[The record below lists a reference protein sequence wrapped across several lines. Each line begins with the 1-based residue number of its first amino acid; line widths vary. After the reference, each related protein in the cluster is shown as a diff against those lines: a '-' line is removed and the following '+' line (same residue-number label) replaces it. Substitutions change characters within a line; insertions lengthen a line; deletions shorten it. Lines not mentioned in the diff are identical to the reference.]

1 MIEFPF
7 LWDWNIEDTVN
18 HLNEPNFINFTGRNL
33 GLTKKEL
40 LCEPY
45 LWEVPND

>member
-7 LWDWNIEDTVN
+7 LWDWNIKDSVN
-18 HLNEPNFINFTGRNL
+18 HLNEPNFTNFTGRNL

-40 LCEPY
+40 LCELY
-45 LWEVPND
+45 LQEVPND

>member
-7 LWDWNIEDTVN
+7 LWDWNIKDTVN
-18 HLNEPNFINFTGRNL
+18 HLNEPNFTNFTGRNL
-33 GLTKKEL
+33 GLTKKGL

-45 LWEVPND
+45 LREVPND